1 MRRVCCGIV
10 LTLLFPVTASVGFA
24 QSSPPD
30 SPSDSGDQIQSRA
43 ISIFGC
49 EISPD
54 VNALRRCLDH
64 KIDGLKGQIDN
75 LRDDIDKIGRTPIM
89 GCRITPN
96 VQQTADCVKDKV
108 DRQVDLQ
115 VKIAEAKLNAQLRT
129 LEAQKDAI
137 ERQLADLQKNNPMGP
152 LAGRLQKELQA
163 LQALTP
169 LNPDSINACMA
180 AAAAT
185 QRDIVQLTQRFAS
198 NPPGFPPYLIMD
210 IWRQLDTHFDVV
222 MQEELAGLRD
232 SAASG
237 RLPQV
242 DLVLDRSIRALK
254 KLAERDPSAKCVYAA
269 MEPHIPA
276 MKQLARDAQR
286 QIADRAMNL
295 LQTKVLPAILDPVA
309 QHMDL
314 MFSHLMQS
322 DMAGG
327 SLAPLL
333 PNQKE
338 LDRIIRGVAAEQLI
352 RPNHVR
358 AVSQKVQALSKS
370 LGTPQAQAAL
380 LALQRALDKQEVW
393 PEEVAIQ
400 VAMEILRFS
409 GHKWIDSD
417 MPGAGAFTANLAV
430 ATMETA
436 KDTVGNVAEAACGVV
451 PEFGG
456 VVCAIFQEMLVIAY
470 DYVSPPAMKI
480 VISNTM
486 HGALDHVINEATK
499 AYLQNYDPKQA
510 RQQMGPFASIVNAFP
525 TREVVIAFATR
536 DRSIREM
543 QLALFDYHDSVR
555 QFAETAAR
563 R

>member
-1 MRRVCCGIV
+1 MRRVFCGIV
-10 LTLLFPVTASVGFA
+10 LTLLLPLTASVGLA

-43 ISIFGC
+43 IYIFGC

-54 VNALRRCLDH
+54 VNALKRCLDN

-75 LRDDIDKIGRTPIM
+75 LRDDLDKIGRTPIM

-96 VQQTADCVKDKV
+96 VQQTADCVADKV
-108 DRQVDLQ
+108 ERQVDF
-115 VKIAEAKLNAQLRT
+115 KIKLAEARLNAQLKV
-129 LEAQKDAI
+129 LESQKDAV
-137 ERQLADLQKNNPMGP
+137 ERQLADLQKNTPLGP
-152 LAGRLQKELQA
+152 IAGKFQKHLQA
-163 LQALTP
+163 LAAMGQMNLDALNTC
-169 LNPDSINACMA
+169 LVA
-180 AAAAT
+180 ASSA
-185 QRDIVQLTQRFAS
+185 QFDMVQLSQRFAA
-198 NPPGFPPYLIMD
+198 NPAGLPPYVTTE
-210 IWRQLDTHFDVV
+210 IWRQMETNFDLI
-222 MQEELAGLRD
+222 MQEELAGLRE
-232 SAASG
+232 SAATG
-237 RLPQV
+237 RPPQI
-242 DLVLDRSIRALK
+242 DQVLDRSVRALK
-254 KLAERDPSAKCVYAA
+254 RIAERDQAAKCLYTA
-269 MEPHIPA
+269 MEPYIPA
-276 MKQLARDAQR
+276 MKQAARVVQ
-286 QIADRAMNL
+286 QQVGNKAMQL
-295 LQTKVLPAILDPVA
+295 LETKVLPAILDPIGQQLGQVFG
-309 QHMDL
+309 QI
-314 MFSHLMQS
+314 MQS

-327 SLAPLL
+327 SLAPFL

-352 RPNHVR
+352 RPNHIR
-358 AVSQKVQALSKS
+358 AVAQKVQALSKT
-370 LGTPQAQAAL
+370 LGTPQAQSSL
-380 LALQRALDKQEVW
+380 HALQQALDKQEIW

-436 KDTVGNVAEAACGVV
+436 KDTAGNAAEAVCGLI

-486 HGALDHVINEATK
+486 HGALDHVMTEATK
-499 AYLQNYDPKQA
+499 AYVQKYDPKQV

-525 TREVVIAFATR
+525 AREVVVAFATR